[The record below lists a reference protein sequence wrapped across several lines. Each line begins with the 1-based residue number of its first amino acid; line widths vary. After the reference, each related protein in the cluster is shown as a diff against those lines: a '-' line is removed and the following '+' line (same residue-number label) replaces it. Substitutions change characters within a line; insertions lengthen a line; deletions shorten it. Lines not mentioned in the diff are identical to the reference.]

1 MNCDLVSDSLKH
13 IEDGNKEGESVV
25 KVTKENFVSFP
36 QIEQFFGP
44 NFFVPDLR
52 AAFILDS
59 LSSMVWWESPAS
71 NGAINN
77 RGAH

>member
-1 MNCDLVSDSLKH
+1 MSDFLEH

-25 KVTKENFVSFP
+25 KVTKGNFVSFL

-44 NFFVPDLR
+44 NFCVPVCVLSKR
-52 AAFILDS
+52 SAFILDS